1 MVKEIIKGFW
11 GMCYLVSTLSF
22 AATPDFG
29 SDGLK
34 DLDIQQTKQ
43 LDNGGIVFT
52 IDNLATQAHSG
63 LIEAA
68 VIFDQTPEQT
78 WNLLYRIED
87 QVKYLKE
94 LKEAKVIARSPLHD
108 TIEFKVRFA
117 FLAFIYRA
125 NLTFD
130 KTGLNFFWS
139 LDPSFNNDLIEL
151 HGFWRFYPYGE
162 DKTLARYGYAV
173 SLKNIPTFIEDMVKK
188 SVIARSLVDI
198 KKYVDS
204 GGEYGLP
211 EI

>member
-1 MVKEIIKGFW
+1 MAKEIIQGFW
-11 GMCYLVSTLSF
+11 GVLYLISALGF

-43 LDNGGIVFT
+43 LTNGGIVFT
-52 IDNLATQAHSG
+52 INNLTTQTHSG

-68 VIFDQTPEQT
+68 VIFDQPPEQT

-94 LKEAKVIARSPLHD
+94 LEEAKIIARSPLHD

-117 FLAFIYRA
+117 FLTFIYRA

-130 KTGLNFFWS
+130 KAGLNFFGTWTQVS
-139 LDPSFNNDLIEL
+139 TMILSNCTASGVSI
-151 HGFWRFYPYGE
+151 RMA
-162 DKTLARYGYAV
+162 KTKHWHATAAQF
-173 SLKNIPTFIEDMVKK
+173 P
-188 SVIARSLVDI
+188 
-198 KKYVDS
+198 
-204 GGEYGLP
+204 
-211 EI
+211 